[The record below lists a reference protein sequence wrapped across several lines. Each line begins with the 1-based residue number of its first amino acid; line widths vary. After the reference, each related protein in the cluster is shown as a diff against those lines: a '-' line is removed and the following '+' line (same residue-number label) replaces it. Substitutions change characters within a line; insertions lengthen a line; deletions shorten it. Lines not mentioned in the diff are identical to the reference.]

1 MKSILSRGEEL
12 LIYPKSKW
20 EVFFLWFFIMRR
32 KLFAQIYIEKNHPN
46 GNMELRIG
54 RQDYVTPKWRLAGQ
68 VQQEDKR
75 GKEIIVV
82 TDAVF

>member
-1 MKSILSRGEEL
+1 MK
-12 LIYPKSKW
+12 
-20 EVFFLWFFIMRR
+20 R

-54 RQDYVTPKWRLAGQ
+54 RQDQVTPKWRLKEH

-75 GKEIIVV
+75 DKEIIVE